1 MRNDLGAGM
10 DDLADQYIN
19 YLRVERGLAD
29 NTVQAYSQDLN
40 RFFQFLE
47 THSLSPLKVTQ
58 NRISEYVSMIGNEL
72 SARSVAR
79 NVSAVKMF
87 FRFLAAEGKIERSPA
102 RLLESQRLSRRLPGT
117 LTPREVERLISQPDL
132 SNPKGQRDRAMLE
145 ILYATGLRVS
155 ELVSLELLSINLEA
169 GYLRT
174 LGKGSKERVVP
185 MGEKAI
191 MAVKEYLS
199 SGRPDLTK
207 GNNSSYLFTNLRG
220 RPMTRQGFWKI
231 IKKYGSQAGI
241 KKNIT
246 PHILRHSFASHLL
259 EGGADLRAVQVMLG
273 HADIST
279 TQIYTHVTRERLRE
293 LHKKCHPR
301 P

>member
-1 MRNDLGAGM
+1 M

-29 NTVQAYSQDLN
+29 NTVQAYSRDLN

-47 THSLSPLKVTQ
+47 SHSLSPLKVTQ
-58 NRISEYVSMIGNEL
+58 NRISEYVSMIGNGL

-79 NVSAVKMF
+79 NVSAIKMF
-87 FRFLAAEGKIERSPA
+87 FRFLAAEGKIMSSPA

-117 LTPREVERLISQPDL
+117 LTPGEVERLISQPDP
-132 SNPKGQRDRAMLE
+132 SSPKGQRDRAMLE

-155 ELVSLELLSINLEA
+155 ELVSLKLLNINLEA
-169 GYLRT
+169 GFLRT
-174 LGKGSKERVVP
+174 LGKGSKERIVP
-185 MGEKAI
+185 MGDKAI
-191 MAVKEYLS
+191 KAVKEYLS
-199 SGRPDLTK
+199 NGRPHLTR
-207 GNNSSYLFTNLRG
+207 GNNSSYLFPNLRG
-220 RPMTRQGFWKI
+220 HPMTRQGFWKI
-231 IKKYGSQAGI
+231 IKNCGRQAGI

-279 TQIYTHVTRERLRE
+279 TQIYTHVTRERLKK
-293 LHKKCHPR
+293 LHEKCHPR

>member
-1 MRNDLGAGM
+1 MRNDLSDGM

-29 NTVQAYSQDLN
+29 NTVQAYSRDLN

-47 THSLSPLKVTQ
+47 SHSLSPLKVTQ
-58 NRISEYVSMIGNEL
+58 NRISEYVSMIGNGL

-79 NVSAVKMF
+79 NVSAIKMF
-87 FRFLAAEGKIERSPA
+87 FRFLAAEGKIKCSPA

-117 LTPREVERLISQPDL
+117 LTPGEVERLICQPDL

-155 ELVSLELLSINLEA
+155 ELVSLELLNINLEA

-191 MAVKEYLS
+191 KAVKEYLS
-199 SGRPDLTK
+199 NGRPHLTR
-207 GNNSSYLFTNLRG
+207 GNNSSYLFPNLRG

-231 IKKYGSQAGI
+231 IKKCGRQAGI

-279 TQIYTHVTRERLRE
+279 TQIYTHVTRERLKE
-293 LHKKCHPR
+293 LHEKCHPR